1 MQQHIDTL
9 QNIVDIS
16 EKQMVGWQCSQ
27 AKIISLTITVDFNK
41 RSQSLSGLWLTR
53 TGSFL
58 GVGAGGGLES
68 PNYSILGGQMILA
81 KESIINN

>member
-1 MQQHIDTL
+1 MQQHVDTL

-16 EKQMVGWQCSQ
+16 EKEMVGWRCSH
-27 AKIISLTITVDFNK
+27 AKIISLTIIVDFK
-41 RSQSLSGLWLTR
+41 RSQSLSGLLLTG
-53 TGSFL
+53 TGSYL
-58 GVGAGGGLES
+58 GVGRGGGLES